1 MHPMQMI
8 TCIYRIKKLRF
19 HWYNYSKQVKDI
31 DIYFIFE
38 KIAEYKNV
46 GDISFLML
54 NE

>member
-19 HWYNYSKQVKDI
+19 HWYNYSNQGKDI
-31 DIYFIFE
+31 EVYYICE
-38 KIAEYKNV
+38 KIAEYNV
-46 GDISFLML
+46 GDISFLMF